1 MRGASAE
8 IKFQSKTDGGTVA
21 GDEIPVW
28 LQRALEDVSL

>member
-1 MRGASAE
+1 MLKSNFKVKRM
-8 IKFQSKTDGGTVA
+8 GGTVA